1 MKSRNLHRPFG
12 ERLSKPYVA
21 MASVLA
27 AIALPSLMVAQQA
40 ETPAQTAQPTASKQ
54 AAGNVEP
61 SHSTSL
67 EFKTNAPF
75 PNLLGPYSSP
85 SVPGPH
91 LNNSGRLRTLI
102 QSGKLELSL
111 EDAIDLTLENNLDI
125 AVARYQLPLART
137 DYLRT
142 QPGGAVRGVQGA
154 LLSNALFAGAIGGS
168 SGAGGGGGTGNA
180 GGFSGGGG
188 VSNLGSAGCCDPFAG
203 FSVGLNQRATPLNT
217 TVLSG

>member
-1 MKSRNLHRPFG
+1 MKSRKPHRPFG
-12 ERLSKPYVA
+12 KRLSKPYLAVA
-21 MASVLA
+21 LVLA

-40 ETPAQTAQPTASKQ
+40 ETPAQAQPTASKQ

-111 EDAIDLTLENNLDI
+111 EDAIDLVVREGEASASLIQRRLGIGYPRAAQLLDMLSELG
-125 AVARYQLPLART
+125 VVGSLKDGGRAREVLMK
-137 DYLRT
+137 
-142 QPGGAVRGVQGA
+142 PGQDTYKKLMERRRKG
-154 LLSNALFAGAIGGS
+154 
-168 SGAGGGGGTGNA
+168 
-180 GGFSGGGG
+180 
-188 VSNLGSAGCCDPFAG
+188 
-203 FSVGLNQRATPLNT
+203 
-217 TVLSG
+217 